1 MQAKGYLADA
11 LFAVVNDISA
21 TAGNLERFVDLQMTA
36 MDSLTTNINLVQT

>member
-36 MDSLTTNINLVQT
+36 MDSLATNINLVQT